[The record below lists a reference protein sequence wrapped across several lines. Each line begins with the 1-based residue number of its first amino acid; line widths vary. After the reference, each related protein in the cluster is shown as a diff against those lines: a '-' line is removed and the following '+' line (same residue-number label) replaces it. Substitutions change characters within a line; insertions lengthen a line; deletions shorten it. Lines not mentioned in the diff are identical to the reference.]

1 MESDQHVS
9 APPDD
14 EEFDGEEFAAP
25 PTAAGPPPLAM
36 VGVISAV
43 LAPIAA
49 ALTLLIFFRFGRV
62 AEPTTADVQS
72 ANRLFAAARI
82 VVPMLA
88 LFGAVYVFVA
98 LRRARRSVLRG
109 LGAALLSLNLLAA
122 AGFGLFVR
130 LRTDIFDHSE
140 HRTCG
145 LRKSMSVVLQL
156 QCTLTATNAPTSTV
170 TLHWKGIS
178 DPPGAVFEPGSG
190 TLAPGETTPRISID
204 AGTQCP
210 IVFILRDQQQGKEI
224 RSPFDGCS

>member
-1 MESDQHVS
+1 MESDQHVP

-14 EEFDGEEFAAP
+14 DELAAP

-49 ALTLLIFFRFGRV
+49 ALTLLIFFRFSQV
-62 AEPTTADVQS
+62 TEPTTADVQS

-82 VVPMLA
+82 VVPVLA

-98 LRRARRSVLRG
+98 WRRARWSVLRG
-109 LGAALLSLNLLAA
+109 LGAALLSLNLVVA

-140 HRTCG
+140 HRTCALG
-145 LRKSMSVVLQL
+145 KTTSGVVMQLR
-156 QCTLTATNAPTSTV
+156 CTLTATNAPTSTV
-170 TLHWKGIS
+170 TLHWTGIS

-190 TLAPGETTPRISID
+190 TLAPGETSPTISID

-210 IVFILRDQQQGKEI
+210 IVFILRDEQQGKEI
-224 RSPFDGCS
+224 RIPFDGCS